1 MSTNPFLSSSPRQ
14 PTLIPKEL
22 FPGGSSR
29 QQQFHQP
36 QHLTDDDTSMMP
48 STIRRPV
55 KLPLRKHHSFHFQPS
70 QTVAG
75 AMKQTKNRYKNNGP
89 LVFKPFNEKSA
100 FKPITPVPKSS
111 TQTGEL
117 GTVLSS
123 DTATMNSDHKSG
135 GNGNDHVHSISTTV
149 APRICGTSL
158 KRHISNVET
167 YNRSRSIDETNSM
180 SDDEDSVTPPSS
192 SSASN
197 GRGKRL
203 HYADLAPLCASIT
216 SASNTNSNSINSS
229 SRNNNV
235 NNNNRSKIN
244 NNNTNNNNDNNN
256 GSASNSSS
264 CTISSSDNKIA
275 IDANPN
281 GLNRS
286 SASANGHQPSHS
298 NGSLPIKRTTQ
309 YATLKFNEVNI

>member
-1 MSTNPFLSSSPRQ
+1 M
-14 PTLIPKEL
+14 
-22 FPGGSSR
+22 
-29 QQQFHQP
+29 HHP
-36 QHLTDDDTSMMP
+36 QNFTDDDTSILP
-48 STIRRPV
+48 SSMRRLV

-75 AMKQTKNRYKNNGP
+75 SLKQTKNRYKNNGP
-89 LVFKPFNEKSA
+89 LVFKPLNEKSA

-111 TQTGEL
+111 TQGGEI
-117 GTVLSS
+117 GTTLSS
-123 DTATMNSDHKSG
+123 DTAMMNGDHQSKGNMS
-135 GNGNDHVHSISTTV
+135 NGNDHMHSITSSTA

-180 SDDEDSVTPPSS
+180 SDDEDSASVTPASS
-192 SSASN
+192 SSASIV
-197 GRGKRL
+197 RGKRL
-203 HYADLAPLCASIT
+203 HYADLAPLCASIR
-216 SASNTNSNSINSS
+216 SASNTNLNSINSS

-235 NNNNRSKIN
+235 NNNNHIK
-244 NNNTNNNNDNNN
+244 NTNNNNINNNNENNN

-264 CTISSSDNKIA
+264 CTISSSDNKTA
-275 IDANPN
+275 TDANPN
-281 GLNRS
+281 ELNRS
-286 SASANGHQPSHS
+286 SASANAQHSQS